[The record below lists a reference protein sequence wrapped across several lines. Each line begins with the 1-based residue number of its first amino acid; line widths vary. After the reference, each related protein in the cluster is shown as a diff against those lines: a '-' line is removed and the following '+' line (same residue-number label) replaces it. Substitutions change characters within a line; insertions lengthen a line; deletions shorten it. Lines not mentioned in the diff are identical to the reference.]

1 MLDIC
6 MSCRAQVGF
15 CLLQKRLQTCTMEVT
30 TWNLWVLLWC
40 FCCYCFPGSF
50 YPFST
55 PPAQQY
61 LGWLVF
67 KDLPIRFKQQNKK
80 HISEKKEYTLPA
92 SEKYCEYH
100 LVLFF
105 TDIKARENAICSSLW
120 WFKISTIRNRSTRT
134 HCPLQAPA
142 KRKKRKSDIQLK
154 KSLHLNSLMLLS
166 IAALRGTGAIS
177 WQRRGHHE
185 ASKGL
190 FPAGRLS
197 SPWPSH
203 CKTPLWNT
211 SITADNYNRGFSSPS
226 NLFYHS
232 DSFKRWL
239 QVIKTSNFICS

>member
-55 PPAQQY
+55 PSAQQY

-67 KDLPIRFKQQNKK
+67 KDLLIRFKQQNKK
-80 HISEKKEYTLPA
+80 RIPEKKEYTLPA

-120 WFKISTIRNRSTRT
+120 WFKISTVRNRSTRT

-142 KRKKRKSDIQLK
+142 KRKKKKIRYPAEKELAFEQPDVTWHCSFERDWGYFLAEEGTPWGFKGVVPSRKAVLTMAIPLQDTFVKHFNHCWQL
-154 KSLHLNSLMLLS
+154 
-166 IAALRGTGAIS
+166 
-177 WQRRGHHE
+177 
-185 ASKGL
+185 
-190 FPAGRLS
+190 
-197 SPWPSH
+197 
-203 CKTPLWNT
+203 
-211 SITADNYNRGFSSPS
+211 
-226 NLFYHS
+226 
-232 DSFKRWL
+232 
-239 QVIKTSNFICS
+239 